1 MRPLDDIL
9 WRLSVSY
16 NQEAQEA
23 VEPESWQTLSGPESR
38 YESTRITSILT
49 AGKMTDF
56 DLSTMA
62 ADMLQ
67 EKHAKLR
74 SIYSVD
80 LNRGGIDAACGVT
93 RPQMIT
99 TSSDK
104 SIAII
109 SRIRHVDLSIE
120 GGLGQRST
128 FCGGRGLIRSKGP

>member
-1 MRPLDDIL
+1 MGPLDDIL

-16 NQEAQEA
+16 NQETQEA

-67 EKHAKLR
+67 EKHVKLH

-80 LNRGGIDAACGVT
+80 LNRGGRGGVL
-93 RPQMIT
+93 M
-99 TSSDK
+99 
-104 SIAII
+104 
-109 SRIRHVDLSIE
+109 RHAE
-120 GGLGQRST
+120 
-128 FCGGRGLIRSKGP
+128 